1 MGTHITESSR
11 LLMDYTSYNGKAES
25 PATLAESA
33 DGCFRDDEK
42 DGSGSME
49 SEGRVDKGLSVGL
62 ASVFLLAEMAG
73 AGVLNVPKAVAN
85 AGWAGLPLMVLMCLA
100 VGFAGTRLG
109 MCWVLLEERWPEYRM
124 PCRRPYPA
132 IARRALGK
140 AGQIVAEVSME
151 VTLFGAATV
160 YLLVSSQMINDLL
173 GSLVPSL
180 SQCSWTL
187 ILGVLLCPTTW
198 LSTPKDF
205 WGAPLFAMS
214 ATLLACL
221 VVVVEVVLEKG
232 NHASPEYLAPTFS
245 SFFLSFS
252 SILFALGGA
261 SIFPTIQNDMK
272 NRAQFPE
279 SVVMTF
285 LSLLGIYLPLCTICY
300 GILGTNS
307 TPENILAA
315 VSGPAV
321 TVVKILLVCHF
332 LFAFSIVI
340 NPINQATEMHLN
352 VATDTLSVRRVVV
365 RSCVLALVVLV
376 GFTIPDFSK
385 ILDLIGGSTV
395 ALMSFVLPPVCY
407 LRLCAVS
414 GLDGLPLRV
423 VPKWEVVAL
432 WAVAVVGVVGGV
444 GSTWSALSAIITEE
458 SFTTTCFSPQTF
470 L

>member
-1 MGTHITESSR
+1 MGIHMSESSG
-11 LLMDYTSYNGKAES
+11 LLTSYTSYNGKAET

-42 DGSGSME
+42 DETCSVD
-49 SEGRVDKGLSVGL
+49 SEKRAHKGLSVGL
-62 ASVFLLAEMAG
+62 ATMFLLAEMAG
-73 AGVLNVPKAVAN
+73 AGLLNVPKAVAN
-85 AGWAGLPLMVLMCLA
+85 VGWGGLPLIVLLCLA

-109 MCWVLLEERWPEYRM
+109 LCWVLLEERWPEYRA

-160 YLLVSSQMINDLL
+160 YLMVSSQIINDLL

-187 ILGVLLCPTTW
+187 ILGAVLCPSTW
-198 LSTPKDF
+198 FSTPKDF
-205 WGAPLFAMS
+205 WGAPLFAMT

-232 NHASPEYLAPTFS
+232 EHDPPEFPAPTFN
-245 SFFLSFS
+245 SFFLGFS
-252 SILFALGGA
+252 SILFALGGS

-279 SVVMTF
+279 SVVITF
-285 LSLLGIYLPLCTICY
+285 LSLLAIYLPLCAICY
-300 GILGTNS
+300 GILGTNG
-307 TPENILAA
+307 TPENIISA

-321 TVVKILLVCHF
+321 KVTQVFLLCHF

-340 NPINQATEMHLN
+340 NPINQAIENYFN
-352 VATDTLSVRRVVV
+352 VPSDTFSVRRVVV
-365 RSCVLALVVLV
+365 RSSIMVMEVLV

-395 ALMSFVLPPVCY
+395 ALMSFVLPPICY
-407 LRLCAVS
+407 LRLSAVS
-414 GLDGLPLRV
+414 G
-423 VPKWEVVAL
+423 A
-432 WAVAVVGVVGGV
+432 
-444 GSTWSALSAIITEE
+444 STG
-458 SFTTTCFSPQTF
+458 CP
-470 L
+470 